1 VIVLAPVLL
10 LPAALL
16 FQAAAMP
23 GSNSAGAGGIFSCKN
38 VRGETI
44 TGDRELAGCV
54 GEQTERNR
62 DGSFRRIV
70 PKSMT
75 EDEKAAE
82 EEKRRQRE
90 REATERRIEQR
101 KDEGLLRL
109 YPDPPTLEKA
119 RQQGLTPMLTAIR
132 ISDDRNQELLKQ
144 RKKLADE
151 AEFYPNKQTM
161 PAKLKSDI
169 DANDAAL
176 AAEKQ
181 AQQGRQDELKRI
193 NDNFDGTLARLKIL
207 WARQAAAPR

>member
-1 VIVLAPVLL
+1 VTALLSVLM

-16 FQAAAMP
+16 FQGSLNSPPPAA
-23 GSNSAGAGGIFSCKN
+23 GTGGIFSCKN
-38 VRGETI
+38 ARGETL
-44 TGDRELAGCV
+44 TGDRELSGCAT
-54 GEQTERNR
+54 EQTERNR

-70 PKSMT
+70 PKSQT

-101 KDEGLLRL
+101 KDEGLMRL
-109 YPDPPTLEKA
+109 YPDTAALEKA
-119 RQQGLTPMLTAIR
+119 RQQALAPTVTAIK
-132 ISDDRNQELLKQ
+132 ISDDRNQELLKA
-144 RKKLADE
+144 RKKLTDE
-151 AEFYPNKQTM
+151 AEFYVGKQL
-161 PAKLKSDI
+161 PLKLKNDL

-193 NDNFDGTLARLKIL
+193 NGNFDTTLARLKIL

>member
-1 VIVLAPVLL
+1 MTSLLPVLL
-10 LPAALL
+10 LPVVLG
-16 FQAAAMP
+16 FQSTLQAP
-23 GSNSAGAGGIFSCKN
+23 PPSGTGGIFSCKN
-38 VRGETI
+38 ARGETI

-109 YPDPPTLEKA
+109 YPDPTTLEKA
-119 RQQGLTPMLTAIR
+119 RQQALSPSVSAIR
-132 ISDDRNQELLKQ
+132 ISDERNQDLLKA
-144 RKKLADE
+144 RKRLTDE
-151 AEFYPNKQTM
+151 AEFYVGKQM
-161 PAKLKSDI
+161 PAKLRNDL

-193 NDNFDGTLARLKIL
+193 NGNFDTTLARLKIL

>member
-1 VIVLAPVLL
+1 MAAPLSILL
-10 LPAALL
+10 LPIVVL
-16 FQAAAMP
+16 FQ
-23 GSNSAGAGGIFSCKN
+23 SAPPAQPYTGAGGIFSCKN
-38 VRGETI
+38 AKGQTI
-44 TGDRELAGCV
+44 TRDREITDCV
-54 GEQTERNR
+54 GEQTERNL

-70 PKSMT
+70 PKPMT
-75 EDEKAAE
+75 EDEKAAD

-109 YPDPPTLEKA
+109 YPDPAALEKA
-119 RQQGLTPMLTAIR
+119 RQQALAPMVTAIKT
-132 ISDDRNQELLKQ
+132 SDDRNQELLKA
-144 RKKLADE
+144 RKKLTDE
-151 AEFYPNKQTM
+151 AEFYPKQLPTR
-161 PAKLKSDI
+161 LKNDL

-193 NDNFDGTLARLKIL
+193 NGNFDTTLARLKIL